1 MNKLDKLGMLRTL
14 ARLRGSALRGRA
26 LGRSI
31 VILAVL
37 MTYSFAAAQ
46 EINTPTKEEKP
57 VYDLMNIK
65 LYLHNQINK
74 WDEFECANWLAF
86 KESSWRVD
94 AVNKSTG
101 AYGLFQHMSKHAPK
115 WDAYQQI
122 HKHIEYINHRY
133 DGSWCKALAH
143 LESRG
148 WH

>member
-1 MNKLDKLGMLRTL
+1 VNKLDKLGMLRTL

-37 MTYSFAAAQ
+37 MTYSFAAAE
-46 EINTPTKEEKP
+46 EITTPTKEQKP
-57 VYDLMNIK
+57 VNDLMNIK
-65 LYLHNQINK
+65 LYLHNQIND
-74 WDEFECANWLAF
+74 WYEFECANVLAY

-94 AVNKSTG
+94 AVNKSSG
-101 AYGLFQHMSKHAPK
+101 AYGLFQHMSEHAPK

-133 DGSWCKALAH
+133 DGSWCKALSH